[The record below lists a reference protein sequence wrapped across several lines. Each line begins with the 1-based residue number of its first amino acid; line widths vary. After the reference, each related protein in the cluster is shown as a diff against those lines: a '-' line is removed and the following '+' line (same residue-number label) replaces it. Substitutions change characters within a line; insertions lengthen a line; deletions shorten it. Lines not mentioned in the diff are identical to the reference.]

1 MQKFVTKGS
10 EGGSTGIHGLLK
22 VGGGGSK
29 CDFLLF
35 VCLCKCK
42 QANMFMGFSDLSS
55 DQNLSLDPLM
65 LLAAPILKPNPDD
78 PGVQTG
84 HLGQLLL
91 WVVNASF
98 KP

>member
-1 MQKFVTKGS
+1 MIS
-10 EGGSTGIHGLLK
+10 
-22 VGGGGSK
+22 
-29 CDFLLF
+29 LLF
-35 VCLCKCK
+35 VCLFKRK
-42 QANMFMGFSDLSS
+42 QANTLSGFSDLSG

-65 LLAAPILKPNPDD
+65 LLASPVLKPDPDD

-91 WVVNASF
+91 WVVNTSF